1 MIRITLKRT
10 ENKIQQN
17 LSDNQF
23 VFQKGKATI
32 DATRYTRTMTKTS
45 LEVTKKVYEYFNRLR
60 KDIR

>member
-32 DATRYTRTMTKTS
+32 DATRCTRTVTKTS